1 MPRGKKEKAE
11 QTTSEL
17 QGVEAEGGRIPT
29 PRREFIRRSTG
40 LSLAALG
47 LSARAAEAA
56 PSGLISRLRT
66 SLNAYSF
73 YVELNRGLKEPNN
86 PKAMS
91 LRQLLAFTAEAGF
104 DAIDLTAYFFASYPK
119 PPPDAEVFAIKHEAF
134 RLGLEISGSGVKN
147 EITTADKA
155 LRAEGKQ
162 RIKDWVEV
170 CLKLG
175 APVLRVFADTNIPPQ
190 KWQVVSGGA
199 PRDVVEGWIADDFR
213 ECAEFAA
220 QHGIFIGVQNHGDFL
235 TTGVEHVSL
244 LKRVDH
250 PNCRAIVDTGKYLTV
265 DPYSDMAVAAPLAV
279 NWQIKETPFGKPNKP
294 LTDMRKIVRIAR
306 DANYNGYLPIESL
319 PMGRTNYDTPGE
331 LRRMLKEL
339 KAAIAE

>member
-1 MPRGKKEKAE
+1 MTP
-11 QTTSEL
+11 EL
-17 QGVEAEGGRIPT
+17 REVEVEGGRIPI
-29 PRREFIRRSTG
+29 PRREFFQRSTW
-40 LSLAALG
+40 LSLAAVG
-47 LSARAAEAA
+47 LSARAAETA
-56 PSGLISRLRT
+56 PSGMISRLRT

-73 YVELNRGLKEPNN
+73 YLELNRGLKEPND

-91 LRQLLAFTAEAGF
+91 LRQLLVFTAEAGF

-119 PPPDAEVFAIKHEAF
+119 PPTDAEIFAIKHEAF

-147 EITTADKA
+147 EVTTADEA

-162 RIKDWVEV
+162 V

-175 APVLRVFADTNIPPQ
+175 APVLRVFADTNIPPH

-244 LKRVDH
+244 LERVDH
-250 PNCRAIVDTGKYLTV
+250 PNCRAIVDTGKYLTQ